1 MEALIASLSL
11 RAEPT
16 DDAPMLGADTSG
28 FTLVM
33 DTLADDGGGLG
44 RATAWAALDG
54 GVSVTFQRGAA
65 GEYPF
70 DSAEHLRETF
80 AGEDAERL
88 EDVEISGQSAER
100 WRFTLVLA
108 DGSECPAE
116 AVLLPGEE
124 FSYAAVFGLTG
135 GETPENAAMLE
146 APARFAGAFLN
157 GGGRMQISSVSV
169 WGDSI
174 GKCVVFDEA
183 RGRYAICK
191 DNYAS
196 HLKAGGVTVENHSVM
211 GYTVCQAQLAEK
223 DMRPGGVAAIE
234 FGGNDCDLD
243 WKAVSENPDIYHEA
257 RTPIGVFRDR
267 LAEMVKKARAVRHAR
282 RAGGAAA
289 HRRGKVLRLGVEK
302 PQSQGDPQ
310 VSGRRA
316 AHLPLAGALRAGGG
330 GNRQQN

>member
-1 MEALIASLSL
+1 MRRLLCALFALLLLGGAAGAEAERLWLHGDFETVETDGYRLQNGFYEYEKIAHRGEISLYAVGYEAESGYALLTPEEAGGDLTYERMEDANLGKALARRWRYTDAGSRWDLLIAETEEFFFSIMIAVPETGAERLDEEVEALIASLSL

-44 RATAWAALDG
+44 RVTAWAAADG

-65 GEYPF
+65 DEYPF

-88 EDVEISGQSAER
+88 EDVYISGQSAER
-100 WRFTLVLA
+100 WRFTLALA

-146 APARFAGAFLN
+146 RLL
-157 GGGRMQISSVSV
+157 
-169 WGDSI
+169 DS
-174 GKCVVFDEA
+174 
-183 RGRYAICK
+183 
-191 DNYAS
+191 
-196 HLKAGGVTVENHSVM
+196 
-211 GYTVCQAQLAEK
+211 LA
-223 DMRPGGVAAIE
+223 
-234 FGGNDCDLD
+234 L
-243 WKAVSENPDIYHEA
+243 S
-257 RTPIGVFRDR
+257 
-267 LAEMVKKARAVRHAR
+267 
-282 RAGGAAA
+282 
-289 HRRGKVLRLGVEK
+289 
-302 PQSQGDPQ
+302 
-310 VSGRRA
+310 
-316 AHLPLAGALRAGGG
+316 
-330 GNRQQN
+330 

>member
-1 MEALIASLSL
+1 MRRLLCALLALLSLLGGAAAEEGLLWLHGDFESVETDGYRLQNGFYEYEKIAHKGDISLYAVGYGEESGYALLTPEEAGGDLTYERMEDIDLGTAQARRWRYTDAGSRWDFLAAEAGGFFFSIMVAVPEESAEALEEEVEALLSSLFL
-11 RAEPT
+11 DVEDT

-44 RATAWAALDG
+44 RATAWAAADG

-80 AGEDAERL
+80 AGEGAERL
-88 EDVEISGQSAER
+88 EDVYISGQSAER

-146 APARFAGAFLN
+146 RLL
-157 GGGRMQISSVSV
+157 
-169 WGDSI
+169 DS
-174 GKCVVFDEA
+174 
-183 RGRYAICK
+183 
-191 DNYAS
+191 
-196 HLKAGGVTVENHSVM
+196 
-211 GYTVCQAQLAEK
+211 LA
-223 DMRPGGVAAIE
+223 
-234 FGGNDCDLD
+234 L
-243 WKAVSENPDIYHEA
+243 S
-257 RTPIGVFRDR
+257 
-267 LAEMVKKARAVRHAR
+267 
-282 RAGGAAA
+282 
-289 HRRGKVLRLGVEK
+289 
-302 PQSQGDPQ
+302 
-310 VSGRRA
+310 
-316 AHLPLAGALRAGGG
+316 
-330 GNRQQN
+330 

>member
-1 MEALIASLSL
+1 MRRLLCALLALLLLGGAAGAEAERLWLHGDFETVETDGYRLQNGFYEYEKIAHRGEISLYAVGYEAESGYALLTPEEAGGDLTYERMEDANLGKVLARRWRYTDAGSRWDLLIAETEEFFFSIMIAVPETGAERLDEEVEALIASLAL
-11 RAEPT
+11 AAEPT

-44 RATAWAALDG
+44 RVTAWAAADG

-88 EDVEISGQSAER
+88 EDVYISGQSAER

-146 APARFAGAFLN
+146 RLL
-157 GGGRMQISSVSV
+157 
-169 WGDSI
+169 DS
-174 GKCVVFDEA
+174 
-183 RGRYAICK
+183 
-191 DNYAS
+191 
-196 HLKAGGVTVENHSVM
+196 
-211 GYTVCQAQLAEK
+211 LA
-223 DMRPGGVAAIE
+223 
-234 FGGNDCDLD
+234 L
-243 WKAVSENPDIYHEA
+243 S
-257 RTPIGVFRDR
+257 
-267 LAEMVKKARAVRHAR
+267 
-282 RAGGAAA
+282 
-289 HRRGKVLRLGVEK
+289 
-302 PQSQGDPQ
+302 
-310 VSGRRA
+310 
-316 AHLPLAGALRAGGG
+316 
-330 GNRQQN
+330 

>member
-1 MEALIASLSL
+1 MRRLLCALLSLLSLLGGAAGAEEGRLWLHGDFESVETDGYRLQNGFYEYEKIAHKGDISLYAVGYEAESGYALLTPEEAGGDLTYERMEDADLGAAQAGRWRYTDAGSRWDFLAVEAEGFFFSIMIAVPETGAERLDEEVEALIASLSL

-16 DDAPMLGADTSG
+16 DDTPMLGADTSG

-44 RATAWAALDG
+44 RVAAWAAADG

-88 EDVEISGQSAER
+88 EDVYISGRSAER
-100 WRFTLVLA
+100 WRFTLILA

-146 APARFAGAFLN
+146 RLL
-157 GGGRMQISSVSV
+157 
-169 WGDSI
+169 DS
-174 GKCVVFDEA
+174 
-183 RGRYAICK
+183 
-191 DNYAS
+191 
-196 HLKAGGVTVENHSVM
+196 
-211 GYTVCQAQLAEK
+211 LA
-223 DMRPGGVAAIE
+223 
-234 FGGNDCDLD
+234 L
-243 WKAVSENPDIYHEA
+243 S
-257 RTPIGVFRDR
+257 
-267 LAEMVKKARAVRHAR
+267 
-282 RAGGAAA
+282 
-289 HRRGKVLRLGVEK
+289 
-302 PQSQGDPQ
+302 
-310 VSGRRA
+310 
-316 AHLPLAGALRAGGG
+316 
-330 GNRQQN
+330 

>member
-1 MEALIASLSL
+1 MRRLLCALLALLLLLGGAAAEAEGLLWLHGDFETVETDGYRLQNGFYEYEKIAHKGDISLYAVGYEAESGYALLTPEEAGGDLTYERMEDANLGKVLARRWRYTDAGSRWDLLIAETEEFFFSIMIAVPETGAERLDEEVEALIASLSL

-44 RATAWAALDG
+44 RATAWAAADG

-88 EDVEISGQSAER
+88 EDVYISGRSAER
-100 WRFTLVLA
+100 WRFTLALA

-146 APARFAGAFLN
+146 RLL
-157 GGGRMQISSVSV
+157 
-169 WGDSI
+169 DS
-174 GKCVVFDEA
+174 
-183 RGRYAICK
+183 
-191 DNYAS
+191 
-196 HLKAGGVTVENHSVM
+196 
-211 GYTVCQAQLAEK
+211 LA
-223 DMRPGGVAAIE
+223 
-234 FGGNDCDLD
+234 L
-243 WKAVSENPDIYHEA
+243 S
-257 RTPIGVFRDR
+257 
-267 LAEMVKKARAVRHAR
+267 
-282 RAGGAAA
+282 
-289 HRRGKVLRLGVEK
+289 
-302 PQSQGDPQ
+302 
-310 VSGRRA
+310 
-316 AHLPLAGALRAGGG
+316 
-330 GNRQQN
+330 

>member
-1 MEALIASLSL
+1 MRRLLCALLALLLLGGAAGAEAERLWLHGDFETVETDGYRLQNGFYEYEKIAHRGEISLYAVGYEAESGYALLTPEEAGGDLTYERMEDANLGKVLARRWRYTDAGSRWDLLIAETEEFFFSIMIAVPETGAERLDEEVEALIASLSL

-16 DDAPMLGADTSG
+16 DDTPMLGADTSG

-44 RATAWAALDG
+44 RVAAWAAADG

-88 EDVEISGQSAER
+88 EDVYISGQSAER

-146 APARFAGAFLN
+146 RLL
-157 GGGRMQISSVSV
+157 
-169 WGDSI
+169 DS
-174 GKCVVFDEA
+174 
-183 RGRYAICK
+183 
-191 DNYAS
+191 
-196 HLKAGGVTVENHSVM
+196 
-211 GYTVCQAQLAEK
+211 LA
-223 DMRPGGVAAIE
+223 
-234 FGGNDCDLD
+234 L
-243 WKAVSENPDIYHEA
+243 S
-257 RTPIGVFRDR
+257 
-267 LAEMVKKARAVRHAR
+267 
-282 RAGGAAA
+282 
-289 HRRGKVLRLGVEK
+289 
-302 PQSQGDPQ
+302 
-310 VSGRRA
+310 
-316 AHLPLAGALRAGGG
+316 
-330 GNRQQN
+330 

>member
-1 MEALIASLSL
+1 MRRLLCALLALLLLGGAAGAEAERLWLHGDFETVETDGYRLQNGFYEYEKIAHRGEISLYAVGYGEESGYALLTPEEAGGDLTYERMEDADLGAAQARRWRYTDAGSRWDFLAAEAGGFFFSIMVAVPEESAEALEEEVEALLSSLFL
-11 RAEPT
+11 DVEDT

-44 RATAWAALDG
+44 RATAWAAADG

-88 EDVEISGQSAER
+88 EDVYISGQSAER

-146 APARFAGAFLN
+146 RLL
-157 GGGRMQISSVSV
+157 
-169 WGDSI
+169 DS
-174 GKCVVFDEA
+174 
-183 RGRYAICK
+183 
-191 DNYAS
+191 
-196 HLKAGGVTVENHSVM
+196 
-211 GYTVCQAQLAEK
+211 LA
-223 DMRPGGVAAIE
+223 
-234 FGGNDCDLD
+234 L
-243 WKAVSENPDIYHEA
+243 S
-257 RTPIGVFRDR
+257 
-267 LAEMVKKARAVRHAR
+267 
-282 RAGGAAA
+282 
-289 HRRGKVLRLGVEK
+289 
-302 PQSQGDPQ
+302 
-310 VSGRRA
+310 
-316 AHLPLAGALRAGGG
+316 
-330 GNRQQN
+330 

>member
-1 MEALIASLSL
+1 MRRLLCALLALLLLTGGAAAEAEGRLWLHGDFESVETDGYRLQNGFYEYEKIAHKGDISLYAVGYEAESGYALLTPEEAGGDLTYERMEDANLGKVLARRWRYTDAGSRWDLLIAETEEFFFSIMIAVPETGAERLDEEVEALIASLSL
-11 RAEPT
+11 RAEST
-16 DDAPMLGADTSG
+16 DDTPMLGADTSG

-44 RATAWAALDG
+44 RVAAWAAADG

-88 EDVEISGQSAER
+88 EDVYISGRSAER

-146 APARFAGAFLN
+146 RLL
-157 GGGRMQISSVSV
+157 
-169 WGDSI
+169 DS
-174 GKCVVFDEA
+174 
-183 RGRYAICK
+183 
-191 DNYAS
+191 
-196 HLKAGGVTVENHSVM
+196 
-211 GYTVCQAQLAEK
+211 LA
-223 DMRPGGVAAIE
+223 
-234 FGGNDCDLD
+234 L
-243 WKAVSENPDIYHEA
+243 S
-257 RTPIGVFRDR
+257 
-267 LAEMVKKARAVRHAR
+267 
-282 RAGGAAA
+282 
-289 HRRGKVLRLGVEK
+289 
-302 PQSQGDPQ
+302 
-310 VSGRRA
+310 
-316 AHLPLAGALRAGGG
+316 
-330 GNRQQN
+330 

>member
-1 MEALIASLSL
+1 MRRLLCALLALLLLLGGAAAEEGLLWLHGDFESVETDGYRLQNGFYEYEKIAHKGDISLYAVGYGEESGYALLTPEEAGGDLTYERMEDIDLGKARARRWRYTDAGSRWDFLAAEAGGFFFSIMIAVPEESAEALDEEVEALLSSLSL
-11 RAEPT
+11 DAEDT

-44 RATAWAALDG
+44 RATAWAAADG

-88 EDVEISGQSAER
+88 EDVYISGRSAER
-100 WRFTLVLA
+100 WRFTLALA

-146 APARFAGAFLN
+146 RLL
-157 GGGRMQISSVSV
+157 
-169 WGDSI
+169 DS
-174 GKCVVFDEA
+174 
-183 RGRYAICK
+183 
-191 DNYAS
+191 
-196 HLKAGGVTVENHSVM
+196 
-211 GYTVCQAQLAEK
+211 LA
-223 DMRPGGVAAIE
+223 
-234 FGGNDCDLD
+234 L
-243 WKAVSENPDIYHEA
+243 S
-257 RTPIGVFRDR
+257 
-267 LAEMVKKARAVRHAR
+267 
-282 RAGGAAA
+282 
-289 HRRGKVLRLGVEK
+289 
-302 PQSQGDPQ
+302 
-310 VSGRRA
+310 
-316 AHLPLAGALRAGGG
+316 
-330 GNRQQN
+330 